1 MAINTD
7 KHWCLPC
14 SYLPF
19 RFFPSLLLSHTS
31 PFFAFL
37 LSLFSTHPTPTTCCP
52 NPITYYTQKRRSTA
66 TGPHYPT
73 ILYLLLFLLTTCPI
87 NSHCPAKTY
96 ADISAFQY
104 FFFSLSFPP
113 TKCSAGAS
121 GVVHFFFRSS
131 VISGTACKHQ
141 CRGSI
146 CSPLCPPQSLH
157 MKHPTPPKG
166 TCPPAPMRN
175 TQLHGLWVTPAHS
188 TPRFPPAE

>member
-1 MAINTD
+1 MLSC
-7 KHWCLPC
+7 CLSSVPTPHPPPAVPIPSPTTHRKEEAQQQALITLQSFIC
-14 SYLPF
+14 YYSFLP
-19 RFFPSLLLSHTS
+19 PV
-31 PFFAFL
+31 P
-37 LSLFSTHPTPTTCCP
+37 STHTAQ
-52 NPITYYTQKRRSTA
+52 QKLMLTSVLSST
-66 TGPHYPT
+66 
-73 ILYLLLFLLTTCPI
+73 
-87 NSHCPAKTY
+87 
-96 ADISAFQY
+96 

-157 MKHPTPPKG
+157 MKHPTPSKG
-166 TCPPAPMRN
+166 TCPPVPMRN